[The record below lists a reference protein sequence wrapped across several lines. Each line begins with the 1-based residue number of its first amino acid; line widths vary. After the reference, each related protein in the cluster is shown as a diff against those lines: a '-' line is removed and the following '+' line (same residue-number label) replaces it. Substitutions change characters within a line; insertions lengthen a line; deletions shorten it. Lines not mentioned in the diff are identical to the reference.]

1 MGKRAIVT
9 EADMRRALKVA
20 RENDPTAIVKVT
32 RDGTI
37 RILPSVATAKSGSDV
52 GGRFDGQS

>member
-20 RENDPTAIVKVT
+20 RENDPAAIVEVT

-37 RILPSVATAKSGSDV
+37 RILPSVVTAKPGSEVD
-52 GGRFDGQS
+52 RWFHGQG